1 MVNRRKISIIGAGHT
16 GGTLAFIL
24 AQKELGDIVLIER
37 QQSEGMA
44 KGKAL
49 DILESGPI
57 WGFDT
62 SVHGSVNIEDIKDS
76 DIVVMTAGI
85 PRKSGMTREELVQT
99 NEQIV
104 RETALQIATYAPH
117 SIIIVLTNPVDVM
130 TYTAFKASGFPKE
143 RIIGQSGILDAAR
156 YRTFIAQELNVS
168 VKDVNVCVINQR

>member
-1 MVNRRKISIIGAGHT
+1 M
-16 GGTLAFIL
+16 
-24 AQKELGDIVLIER
+24 LIER

-85 PRKSGMTREELVQT
+85 PR
-99 NEQIV
+99 N
-104 RETALQIATYAPH
+104 
-117 SIIIVLTNPVDVM
+117 
-130 TYTAFKASGFPKE
+130 
-143 RIIGQSGILDAAR
+143 
-156 YRTFIAQELNVS
+156 QE
-168 VKDVNVCVINQR
+168 

>member
-62 SVHGSVNIEDIKDS
+62 SVHGSVTVS
-76 DIVVMTAGI
+76 YTHLTL
-85 PRKSGMTREELVQT
+85 PTTCTRC
-99 NEQIV
+99 
-104 RETALQIATYAPH
+104 RSRWSPYH
-117 SIIIVLTNPVDVM
+117 
-130 TYTAFKASGFPKE
+130 
-143 RIIGQSGILDAAR
+143 
-156 YRTFIAQELNVS
+156 
-168 VKDVNVCVINQR
+168 